1 MGVRWTTR
9 KPSEWVRDKKEELHD
24 KTIPQIGKVLAEAAE
39 DEIRS
44 RTPTGVTWVPKG
56 APKAVPVTTYNLIK
70 SNENIT
76 LGGVNYIASGFTFTL
91 PEKGGNQQDIPVTI
105 NNVSSDII
113 TELENA
119 LNTPEEA
126 VSLVYRTFISTDI
139 NTVQFQVSLNLQE
152 ITFQKYTIS
161 GRATNVN
168 LLESIFPSERFDSWK
183 FKGLTI

>member
-70 SNENIT
+70 SIKREMR
-76 LGGVNYIASGFTFTL
+76 GEWVAGH
-91 PEKGGNQQDIPVTI
+91 
-105 NNVSSDII
+105 
-113 TELENA
+113 
-119 LNTPEEA
+119 
-126 VSLVYRTFISTDI
+126 YRW
-139 NTVQFQVSLNLQE
+139 E
-152 ITFQKYTIS
+152 ITTNKEYAPYVEYGTVPHVIRSKNPQKSLAYYVAGDERGAKIVQHPGTRPVYMFTKGIAATRPKV
-161 GRATNVN
+161 RALAEPIFWTWTN
-168 LLESIFPSERFDSWK
+168 
-183 FKGLTI
+183 T